1 MEARGVLVDQFLLKP
16 INLAHSLAR
25 KAEEYE
31 ENGDLGKAIEYHGK
45 AAAMM
50 QDFLCSKE
58 AELDSQVNLSLNL
71 QVTYHK
77 NREKFL
83 ISLDSYKKKEDQISF
98 SKEQNAADL
107 SCEEGFKKDSSANFS
122 LLEEQIQTGS
132 LTELRKISS
141 KLFEL
146 VKIQQEQIIFLS
158 QQLQMFNA
166 ENVVLRKAC
175 SE

>member
-1 MEARGVLVDQFLLKP
+1 VDQFLLKP

-58 AELDSQVNLSLNL
+58 ADLDSQVNLSLNL